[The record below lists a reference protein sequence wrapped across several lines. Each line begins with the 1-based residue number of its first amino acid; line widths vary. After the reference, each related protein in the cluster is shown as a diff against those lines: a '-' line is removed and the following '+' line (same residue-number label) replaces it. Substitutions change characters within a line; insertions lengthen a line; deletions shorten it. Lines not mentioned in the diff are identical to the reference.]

1 MDPYKILGVSESDS
15 DEKIKDVYR
24 ELCRKYHPDVC
35 SGLSKEQAEAKM
47 AEINAAYDEIMLR
60 RKRGGS
66 YGFGGSYNTG
76 GSYYQGGYS
85 QSQYADVRRLINE
98 RRIAQAEEILEGV
111 PSYSRGA
118 EWHFLKGTILYSRGW
133 MNDAFTHF
141 ETATRM
147 EPQNREYS
155 AAYQQMFSRR
165 NGQYNPGGYRT
176 SGNASGCDACDMC
189 SCLMCSDCCCEA
201 MGGDCI
207 RCL

>member
-1 MDPYKILGVSESDS
+1 MDPYKILGVNESDS
-15 DEKIKDVYR
+15 DEEIKNVYR

-35 SGLSKEQAEAKM
+35 SDISKEQAEAKM

-60 RKRGGS
+60 RKKGGS
-66 YGFGGSYNTG
+66 YGGGSYNAG

-189 SCLMCSDCCCEA
+189 SCLMCTDCCCEA